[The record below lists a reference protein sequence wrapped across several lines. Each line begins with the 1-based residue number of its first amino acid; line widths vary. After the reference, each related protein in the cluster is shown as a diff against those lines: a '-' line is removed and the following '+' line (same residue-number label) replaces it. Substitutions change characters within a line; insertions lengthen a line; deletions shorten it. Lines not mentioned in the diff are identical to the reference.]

1 MNEIDRLV
9 FLTIAYSSHFSFALN
24 KEEITQRLPSNANL
38 QYLFNQKINNYKK
51 ILISQKKINNSLK
64 KLLKLSLIKTN
75 GEYFYLQEQDLLN
88 RKQKMTFH
96 AKKIKEAQ
104 IFANLA
110 KKIPFVKAVVLT
122 GSTAVG
128 NATKDDDLDFM
139 IICKKN
145 TLWLTRFLLIIL
157 IKFKNKRPQPYK
169 ANAWCM
175 NLLLDENDLVLDQNR
190 RSLYEAYE
198 ILQMNFLFDRDKY
211 SELFLNANQWLRKYL
226 IYYENY
232 QFNKYKKQNSF
243 SIFNQLFFYLQKYYR
258 LIIFGK
264 ENFTINLTQAFYN
277 DINFKNNLLIK
288 LERKINFK
296 K

>member
-1 MNEIDRLV
+1 MNEIDHLV

-243 SIFNQLFFYLQKYYR
+243 SILNHLFFYLQKYYR

>member
-1 MNEIDRLV
+1 MNEIDRLI

-24 KEEITQRLPSNANL
+24 KKEIIKRLPSSDNL
-38 QYLFNQKINNYKK
+38 HCLFNQKINTCKE
-51 ILISQKKINNSLK
+51 ILISEQKINISLK
-64 KLLKLSLIKTN
+64 KLLKLSLVKTN
-75 GEYFYLQEQDLLN
+75 GTYFYLRKQDLLN
-88 RKQKMTFH
+88 RKQKMDFYD
-96 AKKIKEAQ
+96 AKIKEAQ
-104 IFANLA
+104 MFANLA
-110 KKIPFVKAVVLT
+110 KKISFVKAVVLT

-139 IICKKN
+139 IICQKN
-145 TLWLTRFLLIIL
+145 TLWITRFLLIIL
-157 IKFKNKRPQPYK
+157 IKLKNKRPQPNK

-175 NLLLDENDLVLDQNR
+175 NLLLDEGDLVLHQNR

-211 SELFLNANQWLRKYL
+211 NELFLNANHWLKKYL
-226 IYYENY
+226 IYYKNY
-232 QFNKYKKQNSF
+232 QFNKYTKQISF
-243 SIFNQLFFYLQKYYR
+243 SICNQLFFYFQKYYR

-277 DINFKNNLLIK
+277 DINFKSNLLAN

-296 K
+296 E

>member
-24 KEEITQRLPSNANL
+24 KEEIAQRLPSNKNL
-38 QYLFNQKINNYKK
+38 NFLFNQNINNYKK

-64 KLLKLSLIKTN
+64 KLLKLSLIKTD
-75 GEYFYLQEQDLLN
+75 GEYFYLRKQDLLN
-88 RKQKMTFH
+88 RKQKMAFH

-110 KKIPFVKAVVLT
+110 KKISFVKAVVLT
-122 GSTAVG
+122 GSSAVG

-139 IICKKN
+139 IICQKN
-145 TLWLTRFLLIIL
+145 TLWITRFLLIIL
-157 IKFKNKRPQPYK
+157 IKLKNKRPQPNK

-211 SELFLNANQWLRKYL
+211 SELFLNANQWLKKYL

-232 QFNKYKKQNSF
+232 QFNKYTKQNSF
-243 SIFNQLFFYLQKYYR
+243 SILNQLFFYLQKYYR

-264 ENFTINLTQAFYN
+264 ENFSINLTQAFYN
-277 DINFKNNLLIK
+277 DINFKNNLLIELK
-288 LERKINFK
+288 RKINFK